1 MNDEFDGLIRFAC
14 QLVCQT
20 VILAVGN
27 DVSFSSHVICTSVCC
42 VCYIYALQKSL
53 TVLILLWILFLI
65 QQAYSCNITLYF

>member
-27 DVSFSSHVICTSVCC
+27 DVSFFHLMSFARLFVVSV
-42 VCYIYALQKSL
+42 
-53 TVLILLWILFLI
+53 TFMLFR
-65 QQAYSCNITLYF
+65 NH